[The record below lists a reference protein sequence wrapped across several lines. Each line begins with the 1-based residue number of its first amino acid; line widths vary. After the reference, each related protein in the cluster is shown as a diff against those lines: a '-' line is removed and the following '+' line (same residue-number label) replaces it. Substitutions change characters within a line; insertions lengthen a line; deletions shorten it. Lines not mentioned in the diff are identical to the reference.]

1 MSGDTIHR
9 DRSGPLMF
17 HGAIRIL
24 SLILRAKLCFPA
36 GHTEGCAQKER
47 LVIDLRGLSMG
58 LIES

>member
-9 DRSGPLMF
+9 DRSGPLTF

-47 LVIDLRGLSMG
+47 LVNGDRPTGRIYGAH
-58 LIES
+58 